1 MSTERISEE
10 IFFCYPALSP
20 RDSLLFSGALYPG
33 IFEQPE
39 NSASVQQI
47 FYCSDQKNWQF
58 VDSASFVNIIKA
70 QIRRGLK
77 TNMDAN
83 IFQVTEKAD
92 QMIQQFFQEKKEK
105 PVVRVFLSQGG

>member
-1 MSTERISEE
+1 MAQTENRGR
-10 IFFCYPALSP
+10 ALLIGNL
-20 RDSLLFSGALYPG
+20 RLLK
-33 IFEQPE
+33 QPVDGGD
-39 NSASVQQI
+39 AQQI
-47 FYCSDQKNWQF
+47 SYCSDQKNRPF
-58 VDSASFVNIIKA
+58 VDSASFVNNVKA
-70 QIRRGLK
+70 QISRGLK